1 MVCNEGKQT
10 PASSVPQSPSYDHEK
25 ANHGKSMLPQGW
37 KSLLI
42 RGESHQTYPKI
53 RPN

>member
-1 MVCNEGKQT
+1 MVGNEERRT
-10 PASSVPQSPSYDHEK
+10 PVSSGQQIPSYDHEK